1 MLGMLAFG
9 PSVFVVIIAAVL
21 LIVLRK
27 KDQARLAV
35 VFSVIA
41 FVFGTLHI
49 VCEFFPFE
57 YTGPDGIDYI
67 GQAIVWGLMVQSILY
82 GTLAAYISFAVVATV
97 SAVRALRKG
106 RRAKGTVSLILAWIC
121 GFVICCLVVTNI
133 VRDVNHKRNI
143 RVEVR
148 EVTAAV
154 DSDGDP
160 AAVIL
165 YEIYNDTRTEITY
178 HSSIYEEVTQNG
190 RSLSHAIVDGPE
202 ELKDSDIKAVAPGNS
217 AIVRKTYKLKEPGA
231 KVEIVLRTY
240 GGDYTYLTGKYT
252 PK

>member
-9 PSVFVVIIAAVL
+9 PAVFAVVTAAIM
-21 LIVLRK
+21 LIVFRK
-27 KDQARLAV
+27 KDPGKMAV
-35 VFSVIA
+35 IFSCIA
-41 FVFGTLHI
+41 FVFGITHI

-97 SAVRALRKG
+97 SAVRTLRKG

-133 VRDVNHKRNI
+133 VRVVNHKRNI

-190 RSLSHAIVDGPE
+190 RSLSHAIVKGPE
-202 ELKDSDIKAVAPGNS
+202 ELKDSDIKAVAPGGS
-217 AIVRKTYKLKEPGA
+217 RLVRKTYKLKEPGA